1 MVSAVGIGDVR
12 ALLTDGTFDV
22 GTRHRG
28 LAYARGGR
36 VSHLEQ
42 DWADGSLFASALV
55 RGSETYRTTL
65 MIEPGGPDGLRVR
78 TGCSCPVGDAC
89 KHAYAL
95 VSALTSAAAGVG
107 EGRRPDWRT
116 VLDGVLDEAAGAA
129 TAPVPDVVLGV
140 ELVLPKPPP
149 RSRWGPAEAPFR
161 VWVRAVRKGKNG
173 RWVRRGVEW
182 SRIGTDPYGS
192 AWVRTPEVA
201 DGDPADLEALAD
213 LKNALL
219 GRRGYLATSSD
230 AIDLHA
236 AGPGLWRALER
247 VVARGLPLVVPG
259 GADVRLVD
267 AATLGVDVRRPSAKS
282 GEAGEVEVSV
292 GVTADG
298 VRYAAED
305 VALVGEPPHGVVL
318 RRRPTDDPATTTSL
332 VLAPLAGPVPP
343 SVRSWLDTGLDLR
356 VGAEALP
363 ELVGEYLPALAST
376 VEVTSR
382 DGSVDIPGPAVVTL
396 RGDVTWSEDGRVEL
410 GWRWLYRRGDQAQ
423 QFPLD
428 GQDGPR
434 GWRDRGAEAALV
446 DRLGWDPEL
455 DALLGLRL
463 RGPGTLTAS
472 VSLRD
477 VEAMRFAER
486 DLPRLQAHPELEVV
500 TNGSP
505 PAFREVTGLPQV
517 QFHPRGAAMRHDQT
531 DWLDLEVLVSVE
543 DDELGTVWLGL
554 PTVLKALATGQTVV
568 MLRKGAYV
576 NLDRPELDRLA
587 RLVQEARTFT
597 DRRSARRRTEE
608 PDDDA
613 EAELAAGLGADSDVI
628 RLSRQAH
635 GLLADVHEIGAT
647 EGQLSE
653 WAAAS
658 AALRGLAEEGAELPV
673 EPLPVDL
680 RATLRPYQHEG
691 YQWLSFLRR
700 QRLGGILADDM
711 GLGKTV
717 QTLAMIARAREEQ
730 EEREDGTARRPFLV
744 VVPSSVVATWRSEAG
759 RFTPGLRLATVTGA
773 TARRGWSLSRLLDPP
788 DPDEQVDVVV
798 TTYTLLRLEAADYA
812 AVRWAGLVLDEAQAV
827 KNHRSKTWSA
837 LRDVEADCR
846 FAITGTPLENNL
858 MELWSILSL
867 TAPGMFP
874 YAESFRT
881 TVAQPIEQQADP
893 QALPALLKRIRPVV
907 LRRTKELVAGDLPP
921 KQVQV
926 VEVEL
931 SQQHR
936 VLYDTHLARE
946 RQRLLKLLDDDEGVE
961 HNRITILASLTR
973 LRQLALDPALVDPV
987 HSDVGSA
994 KIDELLDR
1002 LEELAAEGHRA
1013 LVFSQ
1018 FTRFL
1023 GRIRARLDAAGIPYA
1038 YLDGRT
1044 RNRAEVVDGFRQG
1057 TAPVFLISLKAGGVG
1072 LNLTE
1077 ADYVFVLD
1085 PWWNPAVEAQAI
1097 DRTHRIGQTRPVMV
1111 YRLVAA
1117 DTVEQ
1122 KVVALSAR
1130 KAELFASV
1138 LDGEVELGAA
1148 LTARDIAALVG

>member
-1 MVSAVGIGDVR
+1 MSAVGIGDVR
-12 ALLTDGTFDV
+12 ALLTDDTFDV
-22 GTRHRG
+22 GTRRRG

-36 VSHLEQ
+36 VSHLQQ
-42 DWADGSLFASALV
+42 DWDDGALFASALV
-55 RGSETYRTTL
+55 RGSEPYRTTL
-65 MIEPGGPDGLRVR
+65 MIERTHQGALRVR
-78 TGCSCPVGDAC
+78 TSCSCPVGQDC

-95 VSALTSAAAGVG
+95 ASALTTAAPGSDD
-107 EGRRPDWRT
+107 GRRQDWRA
-116 VLDGVLDEAAGAA
+116 VLDGVLDEASTVPDQAGAA
-129 TAPVPDVVLGV
+129 VPLGV

-149 RSRWGPAEAPFR
+149 ATRWGPAEAPFR
-161 VWVRAVRKGKNG
+161 LWVRAVRRGRNG
-173 RWVRRGVEW
+173 RWVRRGLEW

-192 AWVRTPEVA
+192 AWVRTPSA
-201 DGDPADLEALAD
+201 PDGDPADLEALAD
-213 LKNALL
+213 LKTALL
-219 GRRGYLATSSD
+219 GRRGYLATASD

-236 AGPGLWRALER
+236 AGPGVWRALER
-247 VVARGLPLVVPG
+247 VVARGMPLVVAG
-259 GADVRLVD
+259 GVDVRLAD
-267 AATLGVDVRRPSAKS
+267 AATLGVDVRRGPD
-282 GEAGEVEVSV
+282 EVAVGV

-298 VRYAAED
+298 VRYAADD

-318 RRRPTDDPATTTSL
+318 RARSAEGPGAVTSL
-332 VLAPLAGPVPP
+332 VLAPLAGAVPET
-343 SVRSWLDTGLDLR
+343 VRSWLDTGVDLR
-356 VGAEALP
+356 VGVEALP
-363 ELVGEYLPALAST
+363 ELVGEYLPALAAT

-396 RGDVTWSEDGRVEL
+396 RGDVTWDDDGQLEL

-428 GQDGPR
+428 GQGGPR
-434 GWRDRGAEAALV
+434 GWRDRPAEAALV
-446 DRLGWDPEL
+446 DRLRWDSEL

-463 RGPGTLTAS
+463 RGPGTLTTR
-472 VSLRD
+472 VRLRD
-477 VEAMRFAER
+477 VEAMRFASR
-486 DLPRLQAHPELEVV
+486 DLPRLQSHPDTEIV

-505 PAFREVTGLPQV
+505 PEFREVTGVPQV
-517 QFHPRGAAMRHDQT
+517 QFHPRGAAMRKDKT

-543 DDELGTVWLGL
+543 DAKLGTVWVGL
-554 PTVLKALATGQTVV
+554 PTVLKALATGRTVV
-568 MLRKGAYV
+568 MLHKGV
-576 NLDRPELDRLA
+576 FVDLDRPELDRLA
-587 RLVQEARTFT
+587 RLVQEARTFA
-597 DRRSARRRTEE
+597 DRRSPRRRESEE
-608 PDDDA
+608 VDEDLDA
-613 EAELAAGLGADSDVI
+613 DGNVI
-628 RLSRQAH
+628 RLNRQAH
-635 GLLADVHEIGAT
+635 GLLADVHETGAT

-653 WAAAS
+653 WAQAS
-658 AALRGLAEEGAELPV
+658 AALRRLAEDESDLPL
-673 EPLPVDL
+673 EPLPTGL
-680 RATLRPYQHEG
+680 RATLRPYQHDG

-730 EEREDGTARRPFLV
+730 DGVQDGGAERRPFLV
-744 VVPSSVVATWRSEAG
+744 VAPSSVVATWRSEAE
-759 RFTPGLRLATVTGA
+759 RFVPGLRLATVTGA
-773 TARRGWSLSRLLDPP
+773 ASRRGWSLARLLDPP
-788 DPDEQVDVVV
+788 DPADRVDVVV

-827 KNHRSKTWSA
+827 KNHRSKTWAA

-874 YAESFRT
+874 YAETFRT
-881 TVAQPIEQQADP
+881 TVAQPIEQRADP
-893 QALPALLKRIRPVV
+893 DALPALLRRIRPVV
-907 LRRTKELVAGDLPP
+907 LRRTKELVAAELPP

-931 SQQHR
+931 SPQHR
-936 VLYDTHLARE
+936 QLYDTHLARE

-994 KIDELLDR
+994 KLDELLDR
-1002 LEELAAEGHRA
+1002 LGELVSEGHRA

-1023 GRIRARLDAAGIPYA
+1023 GRVRSRLDAAAIPYA

-1044 RNRAEVVDGFRQG
+1044 RNRADVVDGFRQG

-1111 YRLVAA
+1111 YRLVAT

-1122 KVVALSAR
+1122 KVVELSAR
-1130 KAELFASV
+1130 KAELFTSV

-1148 LTARDIAALVG
+1148 LTARDIA